1 MFISDDNVL
10 YRKNKEQH
18 QFVSTHA
25 LKEAVYRELHINMAY
40 LSADTTLQF
49 IRETFYSV
57 KMEEEVRHFI
67 NQQCPCVR
75 LKKPHIQD
83 NAPPL
88 PITSSSTLKIVGS
101 DSLHPKKSSVGFECI
116 LLITDHFTRY
126 TQAYPTR
133 NKTAKTAATH
143 LYNNFLLR
151 FIIPSQLLH
160 NQGWEFEKALFKYF
174 ANLLDI
180 QKSDVTNVEKPFR
193 EIQNIMERPCQ

>member
-1 MFISDDNVL
+1 MFISDDNIL

-25 LKEAVYRELHINMAY
+25 LKEAVYRELHITMAY

-49 IRETFYSV
+49 IRENFYSV
-57 KMEEEVRHFI
+57 KMEEEVTHFI
-67 NQQCPCVR
+67 NHQCPCER

-83 NAPPL
+83 NTPPL

-101 DSLHPKKSSVGFECI
+101 DSLHLKKSSVGFECI

-180 QKSDVTNVEKPFR
+180 QKSDVTNVEKPSR